1 MSARLDL
8 GAPRI
13 VAIAIKTP
21 AIFCLAGL
29 RSFIPRI
36 VESRPTIEVVGGETG
51 RAPAIA
57 KRARSFLV
65 DDLLDVLQKR
75 RAIDNRRRRVLDD
88 PLFPDHPLRIDEKE
102 RPVGDHRLFVE
113 YPVAADNLSL
123 RKVAEQRVRELERF
137 GKGLL

>member
-1 MSARLDL
+1 M
-8 GAPRI
+8 
-13 VAIAIKTP
+13 
-21 AIFCLAGL
+21 
-29 RSFIPRI
+29 
-36 VESRPTIEVVGGETG
+36 GGETG